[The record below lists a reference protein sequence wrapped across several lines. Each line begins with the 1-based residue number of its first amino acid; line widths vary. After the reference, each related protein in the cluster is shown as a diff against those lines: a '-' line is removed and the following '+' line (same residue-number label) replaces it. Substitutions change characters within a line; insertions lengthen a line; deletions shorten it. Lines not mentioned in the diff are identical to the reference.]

1 MIRISHYLYM
11 QPYHVLIQRF
21 ATGPLLKIQYVLIK
35 LSNCLNKAYK
45 TIDRFTEHL
54 SASIFSEI
62 N

>member
-1 MIRISHYLYM
+1 M